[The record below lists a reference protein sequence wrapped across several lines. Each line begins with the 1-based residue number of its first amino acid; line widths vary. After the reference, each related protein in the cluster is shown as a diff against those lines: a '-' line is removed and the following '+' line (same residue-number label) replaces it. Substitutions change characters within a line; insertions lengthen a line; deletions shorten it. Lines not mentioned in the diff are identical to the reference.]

1 MNWDEYF
8 ISLLAPISQKS
19 KDRSTKVGAI
29 AVGSNREI
37 KSTGFNGFVRGIND
51 DKPERHERPLKYK
64 WTEHA
69 ERNLIYNAARNG
81 ISLDGCTIFIDWFPC
96 TDCAR
101 AIIQSGFKAIIIDG
115 RNFSE
120 KEKYWNE
127 RWKEDMD
134 ISKEMLEKAKI
145 GISIIR

>member
-134 ISKEMLEKAKI
+134 ISKEMLEEAKI